1 MRNLINEN
9 TYPAWELSKLK
20 KNHKHHNLL
29 HYKYLKDNI
38 FQ

>member
-20 KNHKHHNLL
+20 KNHKHHN
-29 HYKYLKDNI
+29 
-38 FQ
+38 